1 MEFVCHKN
9 AFKHIFILQPARDIS
24 TKKKSKSYFPM
35 NTCRKFI
42 ITAGNTVSSA
52 LCRGRSQ
59 RSQHKTM
66 WGVAVPGKW
75 WMWPN
80 RPWYSLFSRSAQ
92 FEIKQWTKG
101 LKITYSPCRV
111 DNKRQNSGRESHP
124 LRLGFSGQLRE
135 LCCSLFYMCWPVIPA
150 LHSLVPPPPPPRNST
165 RQNLQKA
172 KLLRLHWI
180 PGPT

>member
-75 WMWPN
+75 WVWPN

-92 FEIKQWTKG
+92 FEIKQWTNG

-124 LRLGFSGQLRE
+124 LRLGFSGQLPE

-150 LHSLVPPPPPPRNST
+150 LHSLVPPNST